1 MRSGK
6 SAFAQRRARESGKA
20 VTFVATAT
28 ANDQEMAQRIAR
40 HRAERPR
47 DWRLVEEP
55 FQLADV
61 LKSEAAEERCIVVDC
76 LTLWLT
82 NLLGAEAGTDGRR
95 LAYERRSLLETLS
108 DLPGLVILV
117 SNEVGMG
124 IVPLGELSR
133 RFCDESGRL
142 HQDLAALCDRVILTV
157 AGLPHVLK
165 GDPL

>member
-55 FQLADV
+55 LQLADV

-82 NLLGAEAGTDGRR
+82 NLLGAEAGPDGRR
-95 LAYERRSLLETLS
+95 LAYERRSLLETLP